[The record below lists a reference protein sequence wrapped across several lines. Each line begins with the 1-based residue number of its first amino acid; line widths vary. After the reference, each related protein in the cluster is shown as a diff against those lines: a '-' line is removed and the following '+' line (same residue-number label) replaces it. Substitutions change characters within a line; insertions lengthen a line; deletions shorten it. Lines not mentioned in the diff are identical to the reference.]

1 MNRYISM
8 MVWLQQVNC
17 CNFFNWYILISYNAD
32 IVSGSYS
39 CAHKA
44 TYSFF
49 SLITG
54 NTIEYVKE
62 TKPSAYY
69 ITNNGDGIAYTVNLF
84 DSRSNM
90 LAVQASGAG
99 VTNYKNE
106 KITIKFTCN
115 VENVKITI
123 RR

>member
-1 MNRYISM
+1 
-8 MVWLQQVNC
+8 
-17 CNFFNWYILISYNAD
+17 
-32 IVSGSYS
+32 
-39 CAHKA
+39 
-44 TYSFF
+44 
-49 SLITG
+49 
-54 NTIEYVKE
+54 
-62 TKPSAYY
+62 
-69 ITNNGDGIAYTVNLF
+69 
-84 DSRSNM
+84 M